1 MTVQEFYDWCKERK
15 LEDAE
20 IQISLKCVGYDS
32 GAFPITK
39 WNIDY
44 GKSKKPNKEGEMF
57 VRLGG

>member
-1 MTVQEFYDWCKERK
+1 MTVQEFYDWCKEKK

-39 WNIDY
+39 
-44 GKSKKPNKEGEMF
+44 
-57 VRLGG
+57 

>member
-1 MTVQEFYDWCKERK
+1 MTVQEFYDWCKEKK

-20 IQISLKCVGYDS
+20 IQVSMKCLGHDS
-32 GAFPITK
+32 WAFPIAK

-44 GKSKKPNKEGEMF
+44 SKSKEPNKGEQMF

>member
-15 LEDAE
+15 LEGAE

-44 GKSKKPNKEGEMF
+44 GKSKEPNKEREMF

>member
-1 MTVQEFYDWCKERK
+1 MTVQEFYDWCKEKK

-44 GKSKKPNKEGEMF
+44 GKSKELNKEGEMF